1 MLVALLIGGSAIP
14 ATMDPAAIPD
24 YQVLRPGLA
33 VAGQPTAE
41 ALGRLKR
48 QGFRTVIDLSLQGQ
62 GLADER
68 AIVEAK
74 GLRYVWIPVMTEG
87 FHEHDAIAVGQFML
101 DGAAGPLLV
110 HGSTSDGAGAVWAV
124 LQAQAGHSQEE
135 ALEEGRR
142 AGLKSEEMVE
152 AVRRVVQNL
161 RGDLAPCLGCTDQ
174 MPRMIQNARPE
185 YPQDAF
191 LKNIQGIVEFD
202 VLIDGTGRVVHARI
216 IKSIPKLDSAARRC
230 ILQWKFSPGTRRGH
244 PVVVRVNAPVAFRIY
259 DEWSGT
265 GSRPKKQ

>member
-191 LKNIQGIVEFD
+191 LK
-202 VLIDGTGRVVHARI
+202 
-216 IKSIPKLDSAARRC
+216 SIPKLDSAARRC